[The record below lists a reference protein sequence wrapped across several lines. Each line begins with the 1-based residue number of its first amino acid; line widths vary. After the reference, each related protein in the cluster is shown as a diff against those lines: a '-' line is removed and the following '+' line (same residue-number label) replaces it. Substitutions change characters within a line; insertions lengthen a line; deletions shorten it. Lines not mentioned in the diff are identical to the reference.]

1 MRLLLG
7 WYALENNNF
16 KISKHALA
24 TNMLWRFPIVIS
36 IDTLNLKEYPFR
48 HIQGLKHVLCF
59 FKYKGAHY
67 MQSLRKLPIF
77 SVE

>member
-1 MRLLLG
+1 MHLLLG

-16 KISKHALA
+16 KTSEHALA
-24 TNMLWRFPIVIS
+24 ANMLWRIPIIS

-48 HIQGLKHVLCF
+48 DIQGLKHVLCF
-59 FKYKGAHY
+59 FRYKGAHY
-67 MQSLRKLPIF
+67 MQSLRKLPIS